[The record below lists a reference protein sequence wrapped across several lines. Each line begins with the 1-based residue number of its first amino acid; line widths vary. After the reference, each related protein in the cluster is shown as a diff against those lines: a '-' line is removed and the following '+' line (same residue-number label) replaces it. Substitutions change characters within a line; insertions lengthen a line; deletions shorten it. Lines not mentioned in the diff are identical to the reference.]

1 MKYNANNYSMTI
13 FSMLAILGIIVNT
26 IFLYLGGNIATST
39 IWTYGFSI
47 LSLCGLTLIS
57 FGKSSTTGGFFRKML
72 STALPGFLIIGIL
85 SAILYQN
92 IVFYSQINDHKVPDE
107 YYTYSGIVSFLIIL
121 QVIIVIKYLMGLIGG
136 SDTNDNTVSTIT
148 NNTLDVM
155 SNRLYNVNFI
165 FTIMNMALIA
175 IIQVILKLFSTGG

>member
-13 FSMLAILGIIVNT
+13 FSMLAILGIIVNA

-57 FGKSSTTGGFFRKML
+57 FGKSSTTGGFFQSML
-72 STALPGFLIIGIL
+72 STALPGMMIIGIL

-92 IVFYSQINDHKVPDE
+92 IAFYSQINDHKVPDE
-107 YYTYSGIVSFLIIL
+107 YYTYSGITSFLIIL
-121 QVIIVIKYLMGLIGG
+121 QVIIVIKYLTGLFGG
-136 SDTNDNTVSTIT
+136 SDANTTSMTA
-148 NNTLDVM
+148 NNTLDIM

-165 FTIMNMALIA
+165 FTIMNIALIA

>member
-13 FSMLAILGIIVNT
+13 FSMLAILGIIVNA

-57 FGKSSTTGGFFRKML
+57 LGKSSTTGGFFQKIL
-72 STALPGFLIIGIL
+72 STALPGMMIIGIL

-92 IVFYSQINDHKVPDE
+92 IAFYSQINDHKVPDE
-107 YYTYSGIVSFLIIL
+107 YYTYSGITSFLIIL
-121 QVIIVIKYLMGLIGG
+121 QVIIVIKYLTGP
-136 SDTNDNTVSTIT
+136 DANTTSMTA
-148 NNTLDVM
+148 NNTLDIM

-165 FTIMNMALIA
+165 FTIMNIALIA